1 MWQWIGSARGRWS
14 RPAVGEYTKQGSQVQ
29 TPGTGE
35 LDIAASLSH
44 RRAMTP
50 VNAPA
55 TPTAW
60 NGIRLDAPAD
70 WRPTRLGLDYLLFE
84 DGRGPAFEIKW
95 RRNAG
100 RRGMEAAFAA
110 MTPKGRQARSVALP
124 DAWTRHLAGLTI
136 RPIAWT
142 TDDHAGCGAAIFCPK
157 CGLAALFQGYGGP
170 GGPGPDRMAEIA
182 GVLASL
188 SHHEPGPPAFAL
200 YGLSYA
206 PPPGYVLSTFSFVP
220 GRFGLHFANGR
231 RRLDI
236 LRLAPAE
243 VLLARDDLARVAAQ
257 AFGFDCDGPATP
269 GTVGQ
274 DPAVWLA
281 ERQGRGWPDAAARL
295 LGRPARLAVL
305 RHDRAAGKLLG
316 AGASGPKPI
325 DAGWLAETAGQ
336 CVSL

>member
-1 MWQWIGSARGRWS
+1 MDWLGAGSSPS
-14 RPAVGEYTKQGSQVQ
+14 RPAVGEYTKQGRQVQ
-29 TPGTGE
+29 TPGTAG
-35 LDIAASLSH
+35 LDNAARLSH
-44 RRAMTP
+44 RAAMTP
-50 VNAPA
+50 EIAPA
-55 TPTAW
+55 TATAW
-60 NGIRLDAPAD
+60 NGIRLEVPAS

-100 RRGMEAAFAA
+100 RRGMEAAFET
-110 MTPKGRQARSVALP
+110 MMPKGRQARSVAMP
-124 DAWTRHLAGLTI
+124 DAWTRHLTDFTA

-142 TDDHAGCGAAIFCPK
+142 TDNHAGCGAALFCPE

-170 GGPGPDRMAEIA
+170 SGPSPDRVAEIA
-182 GVLASL
+182 RVLASL
-188 SHHEPGPPAFAL
+188 VHHEPGPPVFAL
-200 YGLSYA
+200 YGFSCA
-206 PPPGYVLSTFSFVP
+206 VPPGYALATFAFVP
-220 GRFGLHFANGR
+220 GRFSLHFANGR

-257 AFGFDCDGPATP
+257 AFGFECDVAATP
-269 GTVGQ
+269 GSMGQ

-325 DAGWLAETAGQ
+325 DAGWLAETAGH